1 MAVKANSSTSSFRVI
16 LDTYKK
22 LILFISLFMAICF
35 FVGLA
40 MLSAYRN
47 PARLATPSDKYPIS
61 EIVVIG
67 SSQAQYAYNP
77 LVLESY
83 SGMRAVNLGAKGAQ
97 PDSAYYLLLDSL
109 SFNTPQVVILDVYW
123 RTLEGN
129 LDFSQLRR
137 TWESIVDEKVRKTM
151 YKESFPVK
159 SKIDYA
165 IPVLRYR
172 QELYASMEE
181 FASFMVGRGIPSDD
195 DELQDTAGVEKT
207 DYRGHRHASK
217 TVSTRVL
224 TEENKLRFARS
235 RDFGTRQLDYLKNI
249 MDLCREKGIT
259 VYAVSAPLPPESLAF
274 VKDYRNIHDRLMKFF
289 TAMDVEYLD
298 FNMENAEG
306 GIVDGRYF
314 MDENHM
320 NGEGADIFTRQLA
333 GRLFPVKL
341 PSATSD

>member
-16 LDTYKK
+16 LGTYKR
-22 LILFISLFMAICF
+22 LILFVSLFIAICL

-40 MLSAYRN
+40 MSSAYRR
-47 PARLATPSDKYPIS
+47 PARLADPTAKYPIS

-77 LVLESY
+77 LVLESH

-109 SFNTPQVVILDVYW
+109 CFNIPQVVILDVYW
-123 RTLEGN
+123 RTLEGK

-151 YKESFPVK
+151 YKEAFPIK

-181 FASFMVGRGIPSDD
+181 FASLLLGRGMPSDD
-195 DELQDTAGVEKT
+195 GEAPDAAGIVKM

-217 TVSTRVL
+217 TASSRVL

-235 RDFGTRQLDYLKNI
+235 RDFGPRQLVYLQKIIN
-249 MDLCREKGIT
+249 LCREKGIA

-274 VKDYRNIHDRLMKFF
+274 VKDYRDIHDRLMKLF
-289 TAMDVEYLD
+289 TAMNVEYLD
-298 FNMENAEG
+298 FNLENAEG
-306 GIVDGRYF
+306 GIVDRRYF

-320 NGEGADIFTRQLA
+320 NGEGADIFTHELA
-333 GRLFPVKL
+333 KRLFPVKMT
-341 PSATSD
+341 SAASR